1 MKRYMYNGGLVAKK
15 RIIESIGVQQFN
27 EFTKRAEQAIKK
39 TGRNYYGEMVKCI
52 SLDANLYLEMRV

>member
-27 EFTKRAEQAIKK
+27 KRAEQAIKE
-39 TGRNYYGEMVKCI
+39 TGRNYYGEMVKHI
-52 SLDANLYLEMRV
+52 SLDARHYLEMRV